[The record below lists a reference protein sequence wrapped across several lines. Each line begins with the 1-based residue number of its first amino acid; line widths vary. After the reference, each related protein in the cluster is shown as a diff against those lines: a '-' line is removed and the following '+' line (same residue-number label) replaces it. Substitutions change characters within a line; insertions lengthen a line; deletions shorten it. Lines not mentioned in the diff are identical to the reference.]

1 MAHDMISDPGPSHWL
16 LRSFS
21 NDLSEENP
29 GDALTRGLASKVVH
43 DGHDESRLAALR
55 GQWSLFLVEGREMV
69 IQSVPDDEVLLLS
82 QSRKLYAAWANFR
95 QRLPDDQRQELA
107 GEVPSLQYLFRS
119 VEKASES
126 WQEERDGKTSG
137 RLKQVFAR
145 LCNNFKD
152 HSTLLL
158 VLPKEDKYV
167 CLLTG
172 SLSAIAQASTN
183 HQEIA
188 NAVADS
194 LEELGQDMAYWN
206 SLITGDT
213 SLKTLHRYIRD
224 LYVVVFEFLTSFDE
238 RAFEKLF
245 SEKKGRICAIEQ
257 RMLHLTTL
265 DFQIGVN
272 EKVNK
277 LEEGF
282 QKIFEC
288 QEGSATDQRR
298 LFLELGTSIQ
308 RLLDERADQRTL
320 QITEVEH
327 ALALGSGI
335 PLTLQPKHPQESTM
349 AHHHPEFKEIV
360 VSDYSYRRNGILDAI
375 PLLKI
380 ACTHEIQALLDMTTQ
395 ASQLMIDAE
404 VQRQLFQWNKDPSF
418 NNLWIQGPHEVSNPS
433 QNTLAAVCLV
443 ALSRQN
449 DIPCVFF
456 FCALTPVDRGDNG
469 QWSTER
475 ALMNMVKSLAI
486 QLIFLL
492 PETFVS
498 MRNLSLNRFE
508 RLQNDLLGI
517 EGTLDLLQDLRSL
530 VPPYLHCVISGIEH
544 LEDRG
549 DEQHSRNLLR
559 VLSTVTGGYKHSAR
573 ADLHQHRDRAN
584 EQAEKVSESLQTTK
598 TCFTTDGHADSLAQL
613 VEQDCLMKVE
623 YSDEAEQRPVE
634 EIPNVKL
641 PVDFSL
647 VVFHMVAWV
656 VWARQSDP
664 RGSTGWLASSKS
676 LQTSSNMSQ
685 PSHKPGLTPQFCFN
699 ETALR
704 GKTCPFTSQA
714 PQTNLLC
721 LRADFLRLSRVAI
734 DDSIIQ
740 NLNSLMTPARA
751 GFDPSSTA
759 ERQTQT
765 SRTRPLDPEAC
776 QGFKEN
782 VLFQSWQTRSDVLAY
797 CAGVAVNPDDP
808 DLIAREAES
817 AKDRERVVDERLDP
831 YSGRF
836 FPREART
843 ESLANLIRN
852 ERGVEG
858 IIRARTWG
866 LVTERCGDGAGWQ
879 EALDKWRATQVD
891 VRDRELG

>member
-1 MAHDMISDPGPSHWL
+1 MSDPGPSHWL
-16 LRSFS
+16 VRSFS
-21 NDLSEENP
+21 DDLSQERP
-29 GDALTRGLASKVVH
+29 GDALSRGLAAKVVH
-43 DGHDESRLAALR
+43 DGHNESRLAALR
-55 GQWSLFLVEGREMV
+55 DQWNLFLVEGREMA

-107 GEVPSLQYLFRS
+107 GEVPNLQYLFRS

-137 RLKQVFAR
+137 RLKQVFAG

-152 HSTLLL
+152 HSTLLS

-206 SLITGDT
+206 SLITGYS

-224 LYVVVFEFLTSFDE
+224 LYVVVFEFLTEIFTKWSKSSWKSFDE
-238 RAFEKLF
+238 RAFDKLF
-245 SEKKGRICAIEQ
+245 SEKKGRIRAIEQ
-257 RMLHLTTL
+257 RMLRLTTL

-298 LFLELGTSIQ
+298 LLLQLGTSIQ
-308 RLLDERADQRTL
+308 RLLDERAGQRTL

-327 ALALGSGI
+327 ALASGSGI
-335 PLTLQPKHPQESTM
+335 PSTLQAKYPQECELIISSTVDTLNRSNDGTSDG
-349 AHHHPEFKEIV
+349 AYHPEFIEIV
-360 VSDYSYRRNGILDAI
+360 VSEYSYRRNAILDAI

-395 ASQLMIDAE
+395 ASQLMIDVE
-404 VQRQLFQWNKDPSF
+404 VQRRLLQWNRDPGF

-456 FCALTPVDRGDNG
+456 FCALTPVDWGDNG
-469 QWSTER
+469 QSSTER
-475 ALMNMVKSLAI
+475 ALMDLVKSLAI

-508 RLQNDLLGI
+508 RLQDGLLGI

-549 DEQHSRNLLR
+549 DEQHSRKLQR
-559 VLSTVTGGYKHSAR
+559 VLSTVIGGYQHSAGE
-573 ADLHQHRDRAN
+573 DLHQHWDRAN
-584 EQAEKVSESLQTTK
+584 DQAEKVSESLQTTK
-598 TCFTTDGHADSLAQL
+598 TCFTTDGYADSLAHL
-613 VEQDCLMKVE
+613 VEQGCLMKVE
-623 YSDEAEQRPVE
+623 YSDEAEQRPE
-634 EIPNVKL
+634 EEVGLMP
-641 PVDFSL
+641 
-647 VVFHMVAWV
+647 W
-656 VWARQSDP
+656 WSD
-664 RGSTGWLASSKS
+664 GT
-676 LQTSSNMSQ
+676 
-685 PSHKPGLTPQFCFN
+685 
-699 ETALR
+699 
-704 GKTCPFTSQA
+704 
-714 PQTNLLC
+714 
-721 LRADFLRLSRVAI
+721 
-734 DDSIIQ
+734 
-740 NLNSLMTPARA
+740 
-751 GFDPSSTA
+751 
-759 ERQTQT
+759 
-765 SRTRPLDPEAC
+765 
-776 QGFKEN
+776 
-782 VLFQSWQTRSDVLAY
+782 
-797 CAGVAVNPDDP
+797 
-808 DLIAREAES
+808 
-817 AKDRERVVDERLDP
+817 
-831 YSGRF
+831 
-836 FPREART
+836 
-843 ESLANLIRN
+843 
-852 ERGVEG
+852 
-858 IIRARTWG
+858 
-866 LVTERCGDGAGWQ
+866 
-879 EALDKWRATQVD
+879 
-891 VRDRELG
+891 